1 MDAVKP
7 GVSMR
12 KFMLVVSVAMLM
24 DTSFAG
30 HLMAFQDSYVTP
42 FGAYRTVVR
51 GGPPPC
57 GAYYPT
63 VSMGQEIVVAFR
75 GSCNCRAVGGNRRSG
90 ARLLNQIDS

>member
-1 MDAVKP
+1 
-7 GVSMR
+7 MR
-12 KFMLVVSVAMLM
+12 KFVLAVSVGMLM

-42 FGAYRTVVR
+42 FGARTVVHG

-63 VSMGQEIVVAFR
+63 VTYGP
-75 GSCNCRAVGGNRRSG
+75 GNRCCVSQLVQLPSG
-90 ARLLNQIDS
+90 WWQPAKWCEIIKSN

>member
-1 MDAVKP
+1 
-7 GVSMR
+7 MR
-12 KFMLVVSVAMLM
+12 KFVLAASVGMLM

-42 FGAYRTVVR
+42 FGARTVVHG

-63 VSMGQEIVVAFR
+63 VTYGP
-75 GSCNCRAVGGNRRSG
+75 GNRRCVSQLVQLPSG
-90 ARLLNQIDS
+90 LVATGGVVRDY

>member
-12 KFMLVVSVAMLM
+12 KFMLAVSVAMLM

-57 GAYYPT
+57 GAYCPT
-63 VSMGQEIVVAFR
+63 VTYGPGNRRCVSQLVQLP
-75 GSCNCRAVGGNRRSG
+75 SNRRSG

>member
-1 MDAVKP
+1 
-7 GVSMR
+7 MR
-12 KFMLVVSVAMLM
+12 KFTLAVSVAMLM

-57 GAYYPT
+57 G
-63 VSMGQEIVVAFR
+63 
-75 GSCNCRAVGGNRRSG
+75 
-90 ARLLNQIDS
+90 RLLSHCYVWARKSSLRFAARAIAEQPAKWCEIIKSN

>member
-1 MDAVKP
+1 MDVVKP

-12 KFMLVVSVAMLM
+12 KFMLAVSFGSV
-24 DTSFAG
+24 AG

-57 GAYYPT
+57 GAYCPT
-63 VSMGQEIVVAFR
+63 VTYGP
-75 GSCNCRAVGGNRRSG
+75 GNRRCVSQLVH
-90 ARLLNQIDS
+90 AERLVATGEVVRDY